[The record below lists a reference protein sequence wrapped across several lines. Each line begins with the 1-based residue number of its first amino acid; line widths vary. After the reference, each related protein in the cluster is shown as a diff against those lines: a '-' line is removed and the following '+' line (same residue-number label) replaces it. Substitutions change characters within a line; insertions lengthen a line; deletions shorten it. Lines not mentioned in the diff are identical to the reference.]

1 MTQAQLDA
9 VSGLP
14 LYDGAILDGLRA
26 ALGPAT
32 DTLVEKATGILD
44 DRMAK
49 LHALGETPLE
59 DEFARIAHEIAGVAG
74 QIGLTRLSKASLA
87 LERVS
92 REGDAAGATSVLR
105 DVEAIADESRAAM
118 GR

>member
-1 MTQAQLDA
+1 MTEAHLDA
-9 VSGLP
+9 VAALP
-14 LYDGAILDGLRA
+14 LYDGAVLEGLRA

-32 DTLVEKATGILD
+32 DTLVEKATDILE
-44 DRMAK
+44 DRMAR
-49 LHALGETPLE
+49 LQALGETPLD
-59 DEFARIAHEIAGVAG
+59 DEFARLAHEIAGVAG

-92 REGDAAGATSVLR
+92 RDGDAQGACGVLR
-105 DVEAIADESRAAM
+105 DVEAIASESRVAM

>member
-1 MTQAQLDA
+1 MTQPQLDA
-9 VSGLP
+9 VAGLP

-49 LHALGETPLE
+49 LHAMSETPLD
-59 DEFARIAHEIAGVAG
+59 DEFARLAHEIAGVAG

-87 LERVS
+87 LERIS
-92 REGDAAGATSVLR
+92 RDGDADGAAGVLR
-105 DVEAIADESRAAM
+105 DVEAIASESRDAM